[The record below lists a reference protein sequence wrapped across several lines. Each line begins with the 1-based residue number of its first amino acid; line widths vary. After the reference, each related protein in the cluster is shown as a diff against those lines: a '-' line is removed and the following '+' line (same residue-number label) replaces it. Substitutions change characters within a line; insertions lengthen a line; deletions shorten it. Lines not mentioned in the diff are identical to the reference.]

1 MRKKKIVYDAEFNTV
16 NAEKSAENLTE
27 SFKKSGDEAKKSTDK
42 AQEGLENNEE
52 AIGSVTGAADKM
64 TGGLI
69 AGFRGAV
76 SGIKTG
82 VTAFKTLKGAIIA
95 TGIGALLVAFGSLVS
110 FFTKTQRGAELLEQA
125 SAALGA
131 SFDVLVDRVSSF
143 GETIVSAFQDPQQ
156 AIQDFGN
163 LLKDFVMNRVND
175 VINGFTG
182 LGKTVKL
189 IFEGEFAEAFEAGK
203 EAAADL
209 VTGFVP
215 IAGVVKDNADE
226 IKGLVDEIKEESSAS
241 LNLQKRL
248 QSLERQEIDYIK
260 TKAEKRRAIEAARL
274 AAEDENKTDE
284 ERAASLQRA
293 IDLQSEITDQEIQ
306 FAKERADI
314 ITQQVALGESLNE
327 DLQRQAQA
335 EAEVINL
342 ESQRDRQL
350 RSLQT
355 RLNAFTNN
363 TKEDTKATED
373 NAEAKKLAA
382 EQKKMLADIRIQN
395 IRDENERE
403 LAELDLKFERMRE
416 KAKGNN
422 ELLTEIDTQ
431 YDMQVEALENAQ
443 EKRRDDIRQKEIDD
457 AKKQADEL
465 EAIEEAKG
473 QAKIQVAQM
482 VLGATSSFL
491 KEGSDIAK
499 GVAVAQTT
507 IETFKSAQAAYA
519 SVVGVPVV
527 GPVLAPIAAAS
538 AVAAGIANV
547 RSILSTNPMGGTG
560 TPSAPNVSGA
570 GGSVGNAGA
579 SAPSITPGQQFGA
592 SDVDPSEALRR
603 GDNAQQPLR
612 AYVLEGNVTSA
623 QEAQGKIQEQAVL

>member
-143 GETIVSAFQDPQQ
+143 GETIVNAFQNPQQ
-156 AIQDFGN
+156 AVQDFGN

-203 EAAADL
+203 QAAADL

-382 EQKKMLADIRIQN
+382 EQEKMLADIRIQN